1 MASPD
6 RSGPRSRGI
15 GHHSPDLELCGL
27 NPDIE
32 PMDVLDEAH
41 GTLRM
46 QADEAEPAYRNGE
59 DITAALAPSS
69 DPTWTVSQGCI
80 GRISRS

>member
-1 MASPD
+1 
-6 RSGPRSRGI
+6 
-15 GHHSPDLELCGL
+15 
-27 NPDIE
+27 
-32 PMDVLDEAH
+32 MDVLDEAH

-69 DPTWTVSQGCI
+69 HPTWTVFQRSI